1 MPKEKFIPPSCID
14 VLYDYLSL
22 LQEKGL
28 CILPKQLYGTEVAII
43 GAGPAGMLA
52 AHELLK
58 MGIKPV
64 IYEASNR
71 IGGRL
76 YSKHFEQ
83 VQDKVKPFAELGA
96 MRVPKSSKIFLHYAN
111 KMGLDISNQFPSPG
125 IVDTAIF
132 YKNKLFDWKANHPLP
147 SPFKEINFLWEG
159 FIGPVVA
166 RIHAEWE
173 KGNLEEVRK
182 LWQKQIDLYQ
192 DKSSFQ
198 VLKETSPLQ
207 TSEQISLFGA
217 LGIGGGGFSPFFSL
231 GFLEILRFA
240 VNRYFDDL
248 VFFPNGITEFI
259 EKLYRL
265 PIHSE
270 IGQTALSECHC
281 LKLNSPVVSFDYN
294 VESKN
299 PIIIYKD
306 EKNIK
311 HRAEYRAVIFTGS
324 VPAAQLINITGPTQ
338 SNIYLFDDK
347 VRQAIR
353 NSNMLVSSKTFICT
367 ETKFWKDKKMPQ
379 CILTDDLPRATY
391 FLDYPHTNYGV
402 ICMSYTWG
410 VDSLKLHAVDPKDRI
425 IIFKRVFEQISKEI
439 NKELQP
445 LNDEVINID
454 WINQKYQNGTCSVFV
469 PGVDMEQRDLFF
481 QYQSSLTQEDK
492 GVYLAG
498 DTISWSSG
506 WVEGALYSSLN
517 AVYAVAKRLGAQI
530 PSGSP
535 LEINPEFYSY

>member
-1 MPKEKFIPPSCID
+1 MSKEKFTPPSCID

-22 LQEKGL
+22 LKEKAL
-28 CILPKQLYGTEVAII
+28 CELPRELHGTEVAIV

-76 YSKHFEQ
+76 YSKHFEHI
-83 VQDKVKPFAELGA
+83 QDKVQPFAELGA
-96 MRVPKSSKIFLHYAN
+96 MRIPKSSNIFLHYAN
-111 KMGLDISNQFPSPG
+111 KMGLETHMQFPSPG
-125 IVDTAIF
+125 IVNATIL
-132 YKNKLFDWKANHPLP
+132 YKNELYDWKANHLPP
-147 SPFKEINFLWEG
+147 SPFKEIKFLWES
-159 FIGPVVA
+159 FIYPIVA
-166 RIHAEWE
+166 QIHAEWE
-173 KGNLEEVRK
+173 QGNVEEVRK
-182 LWQKQIDLYQ
+182 LWQQQIDRYK
-192 DKSSFQ
+192 DKSSYQ
-198 VLKETSPLQ
+198 VLKEISPLQ
-207 TSEQISLFGA
+207 TSEQINLFGVI
-217 LGIGGGGFSPFFSL
+217 GFGGGGFSPFFNL

-248 VFFPNGITEFI
+248 VLFPNGITEFI

-270 IGQTALSECHC
+270 VCQTSLSECDC
-281 LKLNSPVVSFDYN
+281 LKLNSPVVLLDYN

-324 VPAAQLINITGPTQ
+324 IPAAQLINMTGPTQ
-338 SNIYLFDDK
+338 SNVFLFNDK

-353 NSNMLVSSKTFICT
+353 NSPMLVSSKTFICT
-367 ETKFWKDKKMPQ
+367 KTKFWKDKNMPQ

-391 FLDYPHTNYGV
+391 FLDYPQINHGV

-425 IIFKRVFEQISKEI
+425 IIFKRVLEQVSKEF
-439 NKELQP
+439 NKELEP

-454 WINQKYQNGTCSVFV
+454 WINQKYQNGTCSVFI
-469 PGVDMEQRDLFF
+469 PGIDMEQKDLFF
-481 QYQSSLTQEDK
+481 QYQSSLSQEDK

-506 WVEGALYSSLN
+506 WAEGALYSSLN
-517 AVYAVAKRLGAQI
+517 AVYAVAKRLGAHI
-530 PSGSP
+530 PRGSP
-535 LEINPEFYSY
+535 LEIDPDFYHY